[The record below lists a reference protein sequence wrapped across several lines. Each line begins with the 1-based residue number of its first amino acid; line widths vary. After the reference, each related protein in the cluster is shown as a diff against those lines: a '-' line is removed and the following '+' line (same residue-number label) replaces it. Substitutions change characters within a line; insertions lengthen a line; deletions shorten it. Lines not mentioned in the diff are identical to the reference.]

1 MTGLS
6 NELPEASGDGWVMI
20 PYGEWPHE
28 RGLQRFQKE
37 HAEEMVG
44 YFKAVWNRIKRA
56 IVGMPIFRG
65 HPDLAAQLE
74 RELARESDPAKRAE
88 IEGMIA
94 RVKEQYPDD
103 AVYGHILDMEA
114 RDTGLALRLVLS
126 EDGAALVNEEGLTK
140 FSPHWLSK
148 TLGTDGK
155 RTIYAPVYL
164 KSIGLTARPNIA
176 VTSLVNTAPERAA
189 ETQPQN
195 QSAMNKLIIALLA
208 ALGRPLANEASETEI
223 TTALTAALPHAQA
236 LALRPEA
243 AALANEQTAR
253 TSAEAKI
260 TELTTAL
267 ANEQTA
273 LANERTAHAAAVE
286 AHATTLVNHAVATGR
301 ITEAEKPVWLGRLKR
316 DFAAES
322 TALANEQPKVKTTA
336 RTGDL
341 GARKPANAAADQ
353 FTALVNEAMPHH
365 GNNWA
370 ASWAAVKATPKGKA
384 LFEQMGTADA
394 AASAKA

>member
-28 RGLQRFQKE
+28 RGLQRFQRE

-88 IEGMIA
+88 IESMVA
-94 RVKEQYPDD
+94 RFKELYPDD

-114 RDTGLALRLVLS
+114 RDDGLALRLVLS

-189 ETQPQN
+189 EKPPQN
-195 QSAMNKLIIALLA
+195 ESAMNKLIIALLA

-223 TTALTAALPHAQA
+223 TNALTAALPHAQA
-236 LALRPEA
+236 LASRPEPT
-243 AALANEQTAR
+243 ALANEQTAR

-267 ANEQTA
+267 ANE
-273 LANERTAHAAAVE
+273 RTAVAAAIE
-286 AHATTLVNHAVATGR
+286 AHATTLVDHAIAAGR

-316 DFAAES
+316 DFTAES
-322 TALANEQPKVKTTA
+322 AALANEQPKVKTQA
-336 RTGDL
+336 RTQQL
-341 GARKPANAAADQ
+341 GERKPANAAGDQ
-353 FTALVNEAMPHH
+353 FTALVNEAMPQH
-365 GNNWA
+365 GNNWTA
-370 ASWAAVKATPKGKA
+370 AWNAVKATAKGKA
-384 LFEQMGTADA
+384 LFDQMD
-394 AASAKA
+394 AASAAAGSTKA